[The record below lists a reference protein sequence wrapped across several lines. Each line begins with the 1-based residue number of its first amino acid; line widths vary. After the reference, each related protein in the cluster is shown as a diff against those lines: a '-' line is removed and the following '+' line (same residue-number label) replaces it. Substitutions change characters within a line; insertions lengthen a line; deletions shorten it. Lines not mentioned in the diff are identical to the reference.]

1 MSDTKECLNSSMCLG
16 GEISSRTMRLCIVSP
31 IKAELRRSLAQYI
44 LYLSLVIV
52 PISFIRMDDIAKF
65 NTRPI
70 WHNSLIIIVIATPLL
85 IGFVGLTIGFRLR
98 KIIIDKDLGTIEI
111 VPGLTGKRKT
121 FAFEQIQYLQL
132 FHHRVGE
139 DGKEHCYEI
148 NLVFNTP
155 NHERYNLA
163 CYENSI
169 TAKKIIEQLAEFIN
183 KPFSFSGLLH

>member
-16 GEISSRTMRLCIVSP
+16 GEISSRTMRLCKLSTVRV
-31 IKAELRRSLAQYI
+31 ELRKSFLQYALYFSLLIIPFSLGPDI
-44 LYLSLVIV
+44 LKPNDYAFWHKIIRWLIVLVPLSI
-52 PISFIRMDDIAKF
+52 
-65 NTRPI
+65 
-70 WHNSLIIIVIATPLL
+70 SLI
-85 IGFVGLTIGFRLR
+85 GLTIGFRLR

-121 FAFEQIQYLQL
+121 FTFEQIQYLQL

-163 CYENSI
+163 CYENSS

-183 KPFSFSGLLH
+183 KPFSFAGLLH